1 MSFACG
7 SHDDGRQ
14 IERPDMDEQTV
25 KDTMLAAIATL
36 QQEEATI
43 LQFDV
48 GERTI
53 CASLAAILKRAFVHH
68 SVHVEYN
75 RHGIYPKE
83 IELPDGAGEL
93 TEKRIFPDII
103 VHKPGHDNANLL
115 VVEVKKTT
123 NPVNDNLDIT
133 KLQQIKQQ
141 IGYDFAVFLRL
152 PAGPH
157 ADAADLR
164 IVWV

>member
-1 MSFACG
+1 M
-7 SHDDGRQ
+7 DQ
-14 IERPDMDEQTV
+14 QTIEN
-25 KDTMLAAIATL
+25 TMLAAIATL

-53 CASLAAILKRAFVHH
+53 CACLAAILKRTFDHH
-68 SVHVEYN
+68 AVHVEYN

-103 VHKPGHDNANLL
+103 VHKPGHDDANLL

-123 NPVNDNLDIT
+123 NPVDDDLDIA

-152 PAGPH
+152 PTGPH
-157 ADAADLR
+157 PDPAGLR